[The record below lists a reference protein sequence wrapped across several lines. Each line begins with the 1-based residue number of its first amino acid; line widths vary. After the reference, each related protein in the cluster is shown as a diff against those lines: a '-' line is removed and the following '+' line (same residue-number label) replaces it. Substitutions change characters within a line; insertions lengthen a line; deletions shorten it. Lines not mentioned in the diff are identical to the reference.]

1 MIDVQDDVDLFVFIF
16 YSFGIDVH
24 IGRETADFIERYF
37 VGNRFPVAEEGICGT
52 EEYYREFKKE
62 LDRRVIEWY
71 SARAGDDVA
80 NGTDMGCLMCK
91 SCALWKFDESNHSKF
106 ILSL

>member
-1 MIDVQDDVDLFVFIF
+1 MISIHFQFNILC
-16 YSFGIDVH
+16 SFGIDVH

-37 VGNRFPVAEEGICGT
+37 VGNRFPVAEERICGA

-80 NGTDMGCLMCK
+80 NGTDMGCL
-91 SCALWKFDESNHSKF
+91 L
-106 ILSL
+106 

>member
-24 IGRETADFIERYF
+24 IGRETADFIDRYF
-37 VGNRFPVAEEGICGT
+37 VGNRFPVAEEGICGA

-71 SARAGDDVA
+71 SARAGDVA
-80 NGTDMGCLMCK
+80 IGTDMG
-91 SCALWKFDESNHSKF
+91 
-106 ILSL
+106 

>member
-1 MIDVQDDVDLFVFIF
+1 MIFVYHSLIIISF

-24 IGRETADFIERYF
+24 IGRETADFIDRYF
-37 VGNRFPVAEEGICGT
+37 VGNRFPVAEEGICGA

-71 SARAGDDVA
+71 SARAGDVA
-80 NGTDMGCLMCK
+80 NGTDMGCLLC
-91 SCALWKFDESNHSKF
+91 KFDQSKF
-106 ILSL
+106 VPSLKQYCTG